1 MSEPVGYLIVGLFGI
16 GMGLAFLVADPEAPT
31 SRSLAF
37 FWVLIGG
44 VFLLNIPGAQV
55 LPRLAM
61 IRFFSSAEALIVATG
76 LEWGLRVM
84 RAQAIDDGERRAAR
98 FWVRVGQGSAG
109 IYAIVGFLLPVMQS
123 QVWKVA
129 WHAEQLRRPA
139 FYLFAVPFFSSL
151 AIPLVALS
159 RPIWRSRIDPA
170 EGLRILALLIA
181 SPFFIAGL
189 TIPQERKPIV
199 FAIGEVIFLVGAI
212 RYHVVQGRR
221 GQFLARFL
229 SPQVTELVR
238 DRGLASAIAKDR
250 REISVVACDLRGF
263 TAFTESAS
271 AEEVIAV
278 LERLYETVG
287 EVATEFGGTIKDFAG
302 DGILVLVGAPIV
314 YPDHV
319 ARAVGLAAR
328 LSSRIRALLGRW
340 PRLGVGVGV
349 ASGTVTVGAIGGDA
363 RLEYAAVGRPVNLA
377 ARLCARA
384 EAGEVLADERVVAS
398 APESAQFERL
408 EAVDLKGFAAPV
420 PVFALRAGTVE
431 GGTG

>member
-1 MSEPVGYLIVGLFGI
+1 MIEPVGYLIVGLFGI

-31 SRSLAF
+31 SRSLAV

-44 VFLLNIPGAQV
+44 VFLLNIPSTQV
-55 LPRLAM
+55 WPRLAM
-61 IRFFSSAEALIVATG
+61 IRFFSTAEALIVATG
-76 LEWGLRVM
+76 LEWALRVM
-84 RAQAIDDGERRAAR
+84 RAQAVDDAERCAAR
-98 FWVRVGQGSAG
+98 FWVRAGQISAG
-109 IYAIVGFLLPVMQS
+109 LYAIVGFMLPVLQS

-129 WHAEQLRRPA
+129 WHTAGLRRPA
-139 FYLFAVPFFSSL
+139 FYLFAIPFFASL
-151 AIPLVALS
+151 AIPLVSLS
-159 RPIWRSRIDPA
+159 RRIWRSRIDPA

-189 TIPQERKPIV
+189 TIPQQGKPIA

-278 LERLYETVG
+278 LERFYETVS

-302 DGILVLVGAPIV
+302 DGILVLVGAPIG

-319 ARAVGLAAR
+319 ARAVALAIR
-328 LSSRIRALLGRW
+328 LSDRVRTVLSRW

-349 ASGTVTVGAIGGDA
+349 ASGTVTVGAIGGEA
-363 RLEYAAVGRPVNLA
+363 RLEYAAVGRAVNLA

-384 EAGEVLADERVVAS
+384 EAGEVLADERVAAS
-398 APESAQFERL
+398 APESARFERL
-408 EAVDLKGFAAPV
+408 EAVELKGFAAPV
-420 PVFALRAGTVE
+420 PVFALRAGNFE